1 MKDEKNTKKVR
12 KMIYWDLDGS
22 LNLFYVGSWLEDI
35 LARNPRPY
43 IEAKCQIKEKTLL
56 HLISLGY
63 ELGVISWLAKDST
76 KEYDSLVR
84 KAKKDWL
91 KRNYPNIKFKEIH
104 IVKYGTP
111 KWRVAK
117 DRDGILF
124 DDEEKN
130 RKDWKGKSYEPLEV
144 FNF

>member
-1 MKDEKNTKKVR
+1 MKG
-12 KMIYWDLDGS
+12 MIYWDLDGS

-43 IEAKCQIKEKTLL
+43 IEAKCQIKEETLL
-56 HLISLGY
+56 HLINLGY

-76 KEYDSLVR
+76 KEYDNLVR

-104 IVKYGTP
+104 IVKYGTL
-111 KWRVAK
+111 KW
-117 DRDGILF
+117 
-124 DDEEKN
+124 
-130 RKDWKGKSYEPLEV
+130 
-144 FNF
+144 